1 MTRTDRESL
10 FAWPEDL
17 GPGYH
22 YEAAHGRDAITA
34 YLPALYLDNHGIMG
48 VFAASLDAVRE
59 VLPSHDLHP
68 VRLDRRHAAV
78 SVGAFLYERWW
89 CRADGLGVIRGDPY
103 AEIVVAPLCTYGASA
118 PPMVPLLGLP
128 LPARWRMGMF
138 VQHMPVT
145 HWVASAAGRKIGNFP
160 KFVGD
165 VDWVRDAEGT
175 TCRLTE
181 GGHDILELAVR
192 ETGTI
197 RALQDPIRS
206 FTVQD
211 GRLFRH
217 DMPVSAAAKVTRSP
231 GTARLR
237 LGDHPVADDL
247 RALGV
252 DERVRRRV
260 PLPGVQ
266 HPPRGARRPRAV
278 PAPRRPPWRG
288 PRARP
293 TDRHLLR
300 QRTGGSLRNAT
311 DEARL
316 GRDGSVTAAPVDR
329 CSRPSSQ
336 PHP

>member
-1 MTRTDRESL
+1 VARTDPASM

-17 GPGYH
+17 GTGYH
-22 YEAAHGRDAITA
+22 YEAAHGRDAFTA

-59 VLPSHDLHP
+59 ILPSDDLHP

-78 SVGAFLYERWW
+78 AVGAFLYERWW
-89 CRADGLGVIRGDPY
+89 CRAEGHGVLRGDPY
-103 AEIVVAPLCTYGASA
+103 AEIVVAPLCTFGASA

-145 HWVASAAGRKIGNFP
+145 HWVASEAGRKIGNFP
-160 KFVGD
+160 KFVAD

-175 TCRLTE
+175 TCRLAE
-181 GGHDILELAVR
+181 GGHDILDLAVR
-192 ETGTI
+192 GTGTI

-217 DMPVSAAAKVTRSP
+217 EMPASAAAKVTRSP

-247 RALGV
+247 RALGI
-252 DERVRRRV
+252 DERSVGAYHYLAFSIRLEEPVDLGPCRSHDGFRGV
-260 PLPGVQ
+260 DRGHGRLTVTYFDSEPVDLYATQPTRPGWA
-266 HPPRGARRPRAV
+266 G
-278 PAPRRPPWRG
+278 
-288 PRARP
+288 
-293 TDRHLLR
+293 
-300 QRTGGSLRNAT
+300 
-311 DEARL
+311 
-316 GRDGSVTAAPVDR
+316 TAA
-329 CSRPSSQ
+329 
-336 PHP
+336 